1 MPGPTVW
8 ASRLQRSDAR
18 ASTLQQLE
26 CQSQYLG
33 NRFFPTK
40 LRKSLEKSE
49 KMLGDGRYDPFL
61 GGSKLLLIFQGE
73 LLKMVKKYDCMAF
86 IAFFSP

>member
-1 MPGPTVW
+1 MGVS
-8 ASRLQRSDAR
+8 ASAVRRTRKHSAAAGVSKSIPR
-18 ASTLQQLE
+18 INWETA
-26 CQSQYLG
+26 
-33 NRFFPTK
+33 FFPTK

-49 KMLGDGRYDPFL
+49 KMLGNGRYNPFL

-73 LLKMVKKYDCMAF
+73 LLKMVKKYDGMAF